1 MPSNHLREESTW
13 SSGAVTA
20 AQTFPDAGAIRQQLD
35 QILSG
40 PHFRNSRRCQALLTH
55 VVEAHLNGRLDHVKE
70 RSIGFEVFGRPA
82 DYDTSHDSIVRTTA
96 GEVRKRLAQYY
107 LDPGHEHELRIV
119 LPNGYYSP
127 EFYMPPAA
135 ALIPAIVL
143 PEVNEAKVPVR
154 RLRAPVALVAVLAL
168 VALAV
173 PAASFFQKMHPSE
186 LDRFWMPL
194 IADRSETVIC
204 VEQPLR
210 IFKFTGART
219 DELNEKMVGGP
230 SNPPAPIEVRDHLT
244 AKLSELDPVGA
255 WYFTQGDLMATARIS
270 ELLGGKG
277 KAFQILGDRNTTYHD
292 LRGRPA
298 VLLGQLNNQWT
309 LGLTRELRYYLE
321 KNAASR
327 SYEVHDRQA
336 GGKAIAFGPQ
346 SKRTE
351 EFAIVSR
358 ILDVST
364 ERAVITATGATSYG
378 TIAAVDFLTHAS
390 YMQEAFR
397 NAPPNWYRKNIEVV
411 LKATVVGGA
420 PGPPKAITTYFW

>member
-1 MPSNHLREESTW
+1 MPSNSLREEPTW
-13 SSGAVTA
+13 SRRAAST
-20 AQTFPDAGAIRQQLD
+20 AQTFPDAGAIRHQLD

-40 PHFRNSRRCQALLTH
+40 PHFRNSRRCQALLKH

-70 RSIGFEVFGRPA
+70 RSIGFEVFGRAA

-127 EFYMPPAA
+127 EFSLPPAV
-135 ALIPAIVL
+135 ALIPATDL
-143 PEVNEAKVPVR
+143 PEAKVPVR
-154 RLRAPVALVAVLAL
+154 KVRGPIALAAVLAL

-173 PAASFFQKMHPSE
+173 PTATLFQKMRPTD

-194 IADRSETVIC
+194 IADRSDTVIC

-219 DELNEKMVGGP
+219 DELNEKMVGSP
-230 SNPPAPIEVRDHLT
+230 SNPPAPVDVRERLT

-277 KAFQILGDRNTTYHD
+277 KAFQIWGDRNTTYHD
-292 LRGRPA
+292 LRGRTA

-309 LGLTRELRYYLE
+309 LGLTRGLRYYLE
-321 KNAASR
+321 KNAASH

-336 GGKAIAFGPQ
+336 SGKAIAFGPQ
-346 SKRTE
+346 SNRTE

-358 ILDVST
+358 ILNVST

-378 TIAAVDFLTHAS
+378 TIAAIDFLTHAA

-397 NAPPNWYRKNIEVV
+397 DAPPNWYRKNIEVV
-411 LKATVVGGA
+411 LKATVVGGS